1 MSSPEPHASPHDGH
15 GNTPAAWT
23 AVTIMLIGA
32 ALGTVAMIFLNWPL
46 FWVSIGIIVVGAI
59 AGKVLQ
65 MMGFGASPVHH
76 RPPVDATRGGQEPTR
91 EE

>member
-1 MSSPEPHASPHDGH
+1 MSSPELHAASHESH

-32 ALGTVAMIFLNWPL
+32 ALGTIAMIFLNWTL
-46 FWVSIGIIVVGAI
+46 FWISVGIIIVGAI
-59 AGKVLQ
+59 VGKVLQ

-76 RPPVDATRGGQEPTR
+76 RPPVDATRGGGQPTR